1 MKPQERKMWIEN
13 NKRWLAEDH
22 RLSRW
27 NHLRD
32 RCGLSQLTLEQAA
45 EMMLNKQIDKDIRE
59 YLEG

>member
-1 MKPQERKMWIEN
+1 MKTAERQMWVEN
-13 NKRWLAEDH
+13 NKKWLSDDN
-22 RLSRW
+22 RLDRW

-45 EMMLNKQIDKDIRE
+45 EMMLNKQIDKDIRD